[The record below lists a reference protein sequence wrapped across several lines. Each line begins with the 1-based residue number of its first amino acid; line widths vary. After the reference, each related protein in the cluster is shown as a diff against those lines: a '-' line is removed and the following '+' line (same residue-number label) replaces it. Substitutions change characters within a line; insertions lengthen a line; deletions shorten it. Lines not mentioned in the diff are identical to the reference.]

1 MTYAKTLVTYGTKDL
16 FMISISLDD
25 GKNWIECP
33 NGVRV
38 TLANQLIDGED
49 EEGDLVFNFNKE
61 GISTDLCVVDEK
73 GYDIVGTSIEFY
85 CDIISV
91 LVDGK

>member
-1 MTYAKTLVTYGTKDL
+1 
-16 FMISISLDD
+16 MISISLDD

-49 EEGDLVFNFNKE
+49 EKGELEFTFNNE
-61 GISTDLCVVDEK
+61 GISTDLWVVNET

-91 LVDGK
+91 LVDGN